1 MTRLTTWVVGLLLL
15 FSLGAQAASV
25 GRAQL
30 IGHVPALARQLTPT
44 GRLAGTNELYLTIG
58 LPLSDEHGLD
68 DLIRQLYD
76 PRSTNYHHFIGTAEF
91 ANRFGPTP
99 EQYAQVQAFAVTNG
113 FRIESTCANR
123 LVLNVT
129 ARVAD
134 VENAFGI
141 TLRTY
146 RHPTENR
153 DFFAPDSEPTVPL
166 GLPVVAVH
174 GLDNAHPAHHL
185 PVHPVHRRTQN
196 LIGSAPNGL
205 YLGNDFRNAYVPGTA
220 LTGAGQK
227 VGLLETSE
235 YYAVDITNYEK
246 LIGITNLVPLSNFVQ
261 SGSGS
266 LNYNGDIEVS
276 LDIEMAIAMAPQLSG
291 VVVYEARPS
300 RSGNYNLFPLL
311 NQMASDDSCKQL
323 SSSVAWTGGPTTNAD
338 YPLKQMAA
346 QGQSFFQAAGDS
358 DAYTGNNQ
366 LDNSSLT
373 VAPVDSTNLTCVGAT
388 TLTMNGVGA
397 SRASETVWNYN
408 PYGSAYANIGSS
420 GGVSS
425 YYTLPAWQANPLT
438 TNQGSSTYRNIPDV
452 AMVGD
457 EIYVTEGNGTN
468 TGVAGTSCA
477 APLWAGLAALL
488 NQQVAAEGGTSLGL
502 LNPALYSLATNPVTY
517 ASCFNDI
524 TTGDNIGTNTPGLYA
539 AATGYDLASG
549 LGTPNGTN
557 LINALAPAPGFLVSP
572 ASQTWVAGTNASL
585 SASVVGL
592 PPLAYQWQLSGT
604 NLPTATNRTLSFAPV
619 TTNTAGNYSL
629 IITNAYGAA
638 TSSVAVVTVVV
649 RATLTAQP
657 TNQTVLSGGSVSF
670 SATASGNSPLAWQWL
685 HAGTNLINGSG
696 VTGATTNVLTL
707 TGVTTNSAGSYVV
720 VVTNL
725 YGAATSSAALLIVG
739 VPPGLTGNVT
749 NRTLQCGANTNVFTV
764 TGTGSSPL
772 GYQWSLDGGLLSQA
786 TNSTLALTNLF
797 TPNHTLTVI
806 LTNAYGAATN
816 TALLAVQDTLPPV
829 LTVLGANPAYVEIGN
844 PYSDAGATAYDTCVG
859 SVGVTTSGSV
869 TTSQL
874 GTNLLTYV
882 AGDGNG
888 NTNTA
893 SRMVIVQETNPPTIT
908 WSFTNLVLGTV
919 TNCGVILTNLT
930 GTNYL
935 LATDPSGPPV
945 ITQSPTNGSF
955 LGLGTN
961 TIILAAANSSG
972 YVAYSTNTVVVVDAT
987 PPVIVTGP
995 ASLTNYAGGTAL
1007 FSVSGAACSP
1017 IAWAWYFAGAPL
1029 TSATNSSLTLTNL
1042 NLSAAGNYFVVG
1054 TSAGGSV
1061 TSSVVSLAVNQF
1073 PSAVTLTASPNPAGY
1088 LTPLGFVATVTP
1100 TNVTGTVQF
1109 LTNGM
1114 AFDQEALVAGGAVSA
1129 TLKSLPRGTNLITAI
1144 YSGDAN
1150 DLSATNSLLQV
1161 VTNHPP
1167 IGLPVS
1173 YFYGAGIGWSLAVT
1187 NLATNWSDADGDPVS
1202 LSAVSPSTNG
1212 IVVGDGLG
1220 WLTYTNSA
1228 NVPDQFICTLS
1239 DGWGGMNYETVT
1251 LLPVF
1256 PAINSVSLG
1265 ASGSLVLS
1273 LSGAP
1278 RDAYVLLSSTDLTSS
1293 AWVPV
1298 ATNILNDSGLWWFTN
1313 NPAPGVPWQFFRL
1326 GVAP

>member
-1 MTRLTTWVVGLLLL
+1 MLLLV
-15 FSLGAQAASV
+15 SLGAPAALV
-25 GRAQL
+25 GWEQL
-30 IGHVPALARQLTPT
+30 TGHVPALVRQLVPT
-44 GRLAGTNELYLTIG
+44 GRLAATNELYLTIG
-58 LPLSDEHGLD
+58 LPLSNERGLD
-68 DLIRQLYD
+68 DLIHQLYD
-76 PRSTNYHHFIGTAEF
+76 PQSTNYHHFISTAEF
-91 ANRFGPTP
+91 ADRFGPTP
-99 EQYAQVQAFAVTNG
+99 EQYAQVQAFAVSNG

-129 ARVAD
+129 ARTAD

-141 TLRTY
+141 KLHTY

-153 DFFAPDSEPTVPL
+153 EFFAPDSEPSVPL

-174 GLDNAHPAHHL
+174 GLDNARPARHMPVHPAHL
-185 PVHPVHRRTQN
+185 PVRN
-196 LIGSAPNGL
+196 LSGSAPQGL

-227 VGLLETSE
+227 VGLLEISG
-235 YYAVDITNYEK
+235 YYAIDITNYEK
-246 LIGITNLVPLSNFVQ
+246 LIGVTNMIPLTNVPL
-261 SGSGS
+261 GSRGS
-266 LNYNGDIEVS
+266 TLNYNGDVEVS

-291 VVVYEARPS
+291 VVVYEAKQS
-300 RSGNYNLFPLL
+300 SSGGYNFTQLL
-311 NQMASDDSCKQL
+311 NQMASDNSCKQI
-323 SSSVAWTGGPTTNAD
+323 SSSVAWGGGPTTNVD

-346 QGQSFFQAAGDS
+346 QGQSFFQASGDS
-358 DAYTGNNQ
+358 DAYTGSNQ
-366 LDNSSLT
+366 LDNPNSP
-373 VAPVDSTNLTCVGAT
+373 VEPVDCPNLTSVGGT
-388 TLTMNGVGA
+388 TLTMNGAGA

-408 PYGSAYANIGSS
+408 SYGPGSANIGSS

-425 YYTLPAWQANPLT
+425 YYTIPAWQANLNLT
-438 TNQGSSTYRNIPDV
+438 TNQGSTTHRNIPDV

-477 APLWAGLAALL
+477 APLWAGLCALM
-488 NQQVAAEGGTSLGL
+488 NQQVAAGGGTSLGF
-502 LNPALYSLATNPVTY
+502 LNPALYSLATDPVTY

-524 TTGDNIGTNTPGLYA
+524 TTGNNIGTNTPGLYA
-539 AATGYDLASG
+539 ATSGFDLASG

-557 LINALAPAPGFLVSP
+557 LVNALAPAPGFLASP

-585 SASVVGL
+585 SASVIGL
-592 PPLAYQWQLSGT
+592 PPLTYQWQLAGT
-604 NLPTATNRTLSFAPV
+604 NLPTATNRTLTFAPV
-619 TTNTAGNYSL
+619 TTNSLGNYSL

-638 TSSVAVVTVVV
+638 TSSVAAVTVVV
-649 RATLTAQP
+649 RATLTGQP

-670 SATASGNSPLAWQWL
+670 GATATGNAPLAWQWL
-685 HAGTNLINGSG
+685 HAGTNLINGTG
-696 VTGATTNVLTL
+696 LTGATTNVLTL

-739 VPPGLTGNVT
+739 VPPGLIGNVT
-749 NRTLQCGANTNVFTV
+749 NRTLQCGVNTNVFTV

-772 GYQWSLDGGLLSQA
+772 GYHWSLDGGLLTQA
-786 TNSTLALTNLF
+786 TNSTLALTNIF
-797 TPNHTLTVI
+797 APNHTLTVI
-806 LTNAYGAATN
+806 VTNAYGAATN
-816 TALLAVQDTLPPV
+816 NALLTVQDTLPPV
-829 LTVLGANPAYVEIGN
+829 ITVLGANPAYVEIGN
-844 PYSDAGATAYDTCVG
+844 SYVDAGATAYDSCAG
-859 SVGVTTSGSV
+859 SVGLTTSGSV
-869 TTSQL
+869 NTSQI

-893 SRMVIVQETNPPTIT
+893 SRTVIVQQTNPPAIT

-919 TNCGVILTNLT
+919 TNCGVLLTNLT
-930 GTNYL
+930 GTNFL

-961 TIILAAANSSG
+961 TVILAAANSSG

-987 PPVIVTGP
+987 PPIIVTGP
-995 ASLTNYAGGTAL
+995 ASQTNNVGGAAV
-1007 FSVSGAACSP
+1007 FNVSGTACSP
-1017 IAWAWYFAGAPL
+1017 IAWKWYFTGLPL
-1029 TSATNSSLTLTNL
+1029 TSATNSTLTLTNL

-1054 TSAGGSV
+1054 TSVGGSV
-1061 TSSVVSLAVNQF
+1061 TSSVVSLTVNQF
-1073 PSAVTLTASPNPAGY
+1073 PTFVALTAASNPAGY
-1088 LTPLGFVATVTP
+1088 LTPLTFAATVMP

-1109 LTNGM
+1109 LTNGGV
-1114 AFDQEALVAGGAVSA
+1114 FDQKPLVFGGAVSA
-1129 TLKSLPRGTNLITAI
+1129 SLTSLPRGSNVITAI
-1144 YSGDAN
+1144 YSGDAY
-1150 DLSATNSLLQV
+1150 DLPATNSLLQV

-1173 YFYGAGIGWSLAVT
+1173 YLYGAGIGWSLAIT
-1187 NLATNWSDADGDPVS
+1187 NLATHWSDADGDPVS
-1202 LSAVSPSTNG
+1202 LDAVSPSTNG
-1212 IVVGDGLG
+1212 IVVGDRSG
-1220 WLTYTNSA
+1220 WLTYTNPA
-1228 NVPDQFICTLS
+1228 NVPDQFICTLT
-1239 DGWGGMNYETVT
+1239 DGWGGTNYETVT

-1256 PAINSVSLG
+1256 PAINSVSPG
-1265 ASGSLVLS
+1265 VAGSVVLS

-1278 RDAYVLLSSTDLTSS
+1278 GDAYVLLTSTDLMSS
-1293 AWVPV
+1293 TWIPA

-1313 NPAPGVPWQFFRL
+1313 TPATNVPSQFFRL